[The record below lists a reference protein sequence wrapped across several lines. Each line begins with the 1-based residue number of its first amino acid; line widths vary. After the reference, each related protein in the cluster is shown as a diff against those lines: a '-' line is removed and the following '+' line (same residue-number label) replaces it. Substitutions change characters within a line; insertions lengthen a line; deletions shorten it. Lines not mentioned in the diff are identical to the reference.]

1 MCNREVL
8 EVIIEEVG
16 TEQAAEFCRLASL
29 MYDIRY
35 NACKQL
41 DPLGELDFERD
52 WWRDAAEALNKQLK
66 PKL

>member
-8 EVIIEEVG
+8 EVIIEKVG
-16 TEQAAEFCRLASL
+16 TEQAVEFCRLASL

-41 DPLGELDFERD
+41 DPLSELDFERN

-66 PKL
+66 TK

>member
-16 TEQAAEFCRLASL
+16 TEKAAEFCRLASL

-41 DPLGELDFERD
+41 EPLSELDFERD

-66 PKL
+66 SK

>member
-16 TEQAAEFCRLASL
+16 TEKAAEFCRLASL

-35 NACKQL
+35 NACKDL
-41 DPLGELDFERD
+41 DPLSELDFERD
-52 WWRDAAEALNKQLK
+52 WWADAAKMLNKQLK
-66 PKL
+66 TK

>member
-1 MCNREVL
+1 MCNREIL

-16 TEQAAEFCRLASL
+16 AEKAAEFCRLASL

-41 DPLGELDFERD
+41 DPLSELDYERD
-52 WWRDAAEALNKQLK
+52 WWKDAELELKKQSK
-66 PKL
+66 TK

>member
-16 TEQAAEFCRLASL
+16 TEKAAEFCRLASL

-41 DPLGELDFERD
+41 EPLSELDFERD
-52 WWRDAAEALNKQLK
+52 WWHEAAEALSKQLK
-66 PKL
+66 PK

>member
-16 TEQAAEFCRLASL
+16 AEKAAEFCRLASL

-35 NACKQL
+35 NACKDL
-41 DPLGELDFERD
+41 DPLSELDFERD
-52 WWRDAAEALNKQLK
+52 WWADAAKMLNKQLK
-66 PKL
+66 TK

>member
-35 NACKQL
+35 NACKDL
-41 DPLGELDFERD
+41 DPLSELDFERD
-52 WWRDAAEALNKQLK
+52 WWADAAKMLNKQLK
-66 PKL
+66 TK

>member
-16 TEQAAEFCRLASL
+16 TEKAAEFCRLASL

-35 NACKQL
+35 NACKDL
-41 DPLGELDFERD
+41 DPLTELDFERD
-52 WWRDAAEALNKQLK
+52 WWADAAEALNKQLK
-66 PKL
+66 TK

>member
-35 NACKQL
+35 NACTQL
-41 DPLGELDFERD
+41 DPLSELDFERD

-66 PKL
+66 NK

>member
-16 TEQAAEFCRLASL
+16 TEKAAEFCRLASL
-29 MYDIRY
+29 MYHIRY
-35 NACKQL
+35 NACKEL

-52 WWRDAAEALNKQLK
+52 WWNDAAEALNKQLK

>member
-1 MCNREVL
+1 MCNREIL

-16 TEQAAEFCRLASL
+16 AEKAAEFCRLASL

-41 DPLGELDFERD
+41 DPLSELDFERD
-52 WWRDAAEALNKQLK
+52 WWADAAKMLNKQLK
-66 PKL
+66 TK

>member
-1 MCNREVL
+1 VL

-16 TEQAAEFCRLASL
+16 TEKAAEFCRLASL

-41 DPLGELDFERD
+41 EPLSELDFERD

-66 PKL
+66 PK

>member
-1 MCNREVL
+1 MCNREIL

-16 TEQAAEFCRLASL
+16 TEKAAEFCRLVSL

-35 NACKQL
+35 NACKDL

-52 WWRDAAEALNKQLK
+52 WWKIAEIELK
-66 PKL
+66 KK

>member
-16 TEQAAEFCRLASL
+16 TEKAAEFCRLASL

-41 DPLGELDFERD
+41 DPLSELDYERD
-52 WWRDAAEALNKQLK
+52 WWKDAAEALNKQLK
-66 PKL
+66 PK

>member
-16 TEQAAEFCRLASL
+16 AEHAAEFCRLASL

-35 NACKQL
+35 NVCKEL
-41 DPLGELDFERD
+41 DSLNELDFERD
-52 WWRDAAEALNKQLK
+52 WWADAAKSLHEQNKNK
-66 PKL
+66 

>member
-41 DPLGELDFERD
+41 DPLSELDFERD
-52 WWRDAAEALNKQLK
+52 WWKDAAEGLNKQLK
-66 PKL
+66 SK

>member
-16 TEQAAEFCRLASL
+16 TEKAAEFCRLASL

-41 DPLGELDFERD
+41 DPLSELDFERD
-52 WWRDAAEALNKQLK
+52 WWRDAAELLNKQLK
-66 PKL
+66 SK

>member
-35 NACKQL
+35 NACKDL
-41 DPLGELDFERD
+41 DPLSELDFERD
-52 WWRDAAEALNKQLK
+52 WWKDAAEALNKQLK
-66 PKL
+66 TK

>member
-16 TEQAAEFCRLASL
+16 TEKAAEFCRLASL

-35 NACKQL
+35 NACKDL
-41 DPLGELDFERD
+41 DPLSELDFERD
-52 WWRDAAEALNKQLK
+52 WWADAAKMLNKQLK
-66 PKL
+66 LK

>member
-1 MCNREVL
+1 MCNREIL

-16 TEQAAEFCRLASL
+16 AKQAAEFCRLVSL

-41 DPLGELDFERD
+41 EPLSELDFERD
-52 WWRDAAEALNKQLK
+52 WWKDAAEALNKQLK
-66 PKL
+66 SK

>member
-16 TEQAAEFCRLASL
+16 TEKAAEFCRLASL

-41 DPLGELDFERD
+41 EPLSELDFERD
-52 WWRDAAEALNKQLK
+52 WWKDAAEALNKQLK
-66 PKL
+66 RKL

>member
-16 TEQAAEFCRLASL
+16 AEKAAEFCRLASL

-41 DPLGELDFERD
+41 DPLSELDFERD

-66 PKL
+66 TK

>member
-1 MCNREVL
+1 VL

-16 TEQAAEFCRLASL
+16 TEKAAEFCRLASL

-41 DPLGELDFERD
+41 EPLSELDFERD
-52 WWRDAAEALNKQLK
+52 WWKDAAEALNKQLK
-66 PKL
+66 PK

>member
-16 TEQAAEFCRLASL
+16 TEKAAEFCRLASL

-41 DPLGELDFERD
+41 EPLSELDFERD
-52 WWRDAAEALNKQLK
+52 WWKDAAEALNKQSK
-66 PKL
+66 TK

>member
-16 TEQAAEFCRLASL
+16 TEKAAEFCRLASL

-41 DPLGELDFERD
+41 EPLSELDFERD
-52 WWRDAAEALNKQLK
+52 WWKDAAEALNKQLK
-66 PKL
+66 SK

>member
-1 MCNREVL
+1 VL

-16 TEQAAEFCRLASL
+16 TEKAAEFCRLASL

-41 DPLGELDFERD
+41 EPLSELDFERD

-66 PKL
+66 SK

>member
-1 MCNREVL
+1 VL

-35 NACKQL
+35 NACKDL
-41 DPLGELDFERD
+41 DPLSELDFERD
-52 WWRDAAEALNKQLK
+52 WWKDAAEALNKQLK
-66 PKL
+66 TK